1 MHGQWVGVAA
11 SSDAMTSPI
20 VGNVS
25 PIIPRSMHAA
35 RDRKIRS
42 DVLVMYAIC
51 RVSRVMARLS
61 VPENRT
67 TIAQRIGI
75 PPSFAA
81 LIVMVTCMRS
91 SALSPILSATCIP
104 IRQLWHPVSAIAGSS
119 ATLTCF
125 LSAKPR
131 AR

>member
-1 MHGQWVGVAA
+1 MRGVHGQWVGVAA
-11 SSDAMTSPI
+11 SSDAMTSPM

-25 PIIPRSMHAA
+25 LIIPRSMHAA

-51 RVSRVMARLS
+51 RVSRVTARLS

-67 TIAQRIGI
+67 TIAPRIGI

-81 LIVMVTCMRS
+81 FIVMVTGMR
-91 SALSPILSATCIP
+91 
-104 IRQLWHPVSAIAGSS
+104 
-119 ATLTCF
+119 
-125 LSAKPR
+125 
-131 AR
+131 